1 VSSSYSQI
9 LRSSAITGGAAGI
22 NMLISMV
29 SVKFGAVL
37 LGPAAFGQLRV
48 FQALMGFAGTLVS
61 FGIQDSA
68 IRRIARSASAGA
80 LEDAASV
87 AVAARRIGWALGLT
101 GWILVAAC
109 AWPLSQLVFG
119 SHDQAISIAI
129 LGITLPLSSVTG
141 SRLAVFRGF
150 RKVGD
155 LARIGVWSAGA
166 STAASAGL
174 YAWLRDDGVVP
185 AIICSAVIAFIMPF
199 MYQRKLPRLP
209 RVQLRASETA
219 RIGWSMAGLGAASL
233 TAGIASAAVGI
244 AIPAMVTREL
254 GADAMG
260 MYAAAWGLSGLFA
273 NFILNAMGA
282 DYYPRLSGVSDD
294 PKLMAR
300 LVNEQTAV
308 GVLLALPGLVA
319 TVVVAT
325 LAIRVFYTAQFQ
337 PAAALL
343 PWYALGILG
352 RVTSWPLGFVLLA
365 RQDSKTFMA
374 TEICFA
380 LLWVGLT
387 QVGMM
392 LSGLVGVAW
401 AFCAL
406 YAIYNIVILM
416 IIGLRAGIRW
426 HRATARL
433 VALSL
438 ALFAAVA
445 ASQWLPQPWGWLVG
459 GLGVIA
465 AGVASL
471 RGLASRL
478 GRDHRLVRRVAGLPG
493 VGLLLP

>member
-22 NMLISMV
+22 NMLIGMV

-48 FQALMGFAGTLVS
+48 FQALIGFAGTLLS

-68 IRRIARSASAGA
+68 IRRIARAGSTGE

-87 AVAARRIGWALGLT
+87 AVAARRIGWILGLS

-109 AWPLSQLVFG
+109 AWPVSQLVFG
-119 SHDQAISIAI
+119 SHDQAIPIVI
-129 LGITLPLSSVTG
+129 LSVTLLLSSVTG
-141 SRLAVFRGF
+141 SRIAVFRGF
-150 RKVGD
+150 RRIGD

-166 STAASAGL
+166 STVVSASL
-174 YAWLRDDGVVP
+174 YAWLRDGGVVP
-185 AIICSAVIAFIMPF
+185 AIICSAMIAFVVPCL
-199 MYQRKLPRLP
+199 YQHKLPQLP
-209 RVQLRASETA
+209 RVVQRASETA

-282 DYYPRLSGVSDD
+282 DYYPRLSGAAHDS
-294 PKLMAR
+294 KLMAR

-308 GVLLALPGLVA
+308 GVLLALPGLVT

-325 LAIRVFYTAQFQ
+325 LAIRVFYSAEFE

-343 PWYALGILG
+343 PWYALGIFG

-365 RQDSKTFMA
+365 RHDAKTFIA

-387 QVGMM
+387 QVGMV

-401 AFCAL
+401 SFCAL
-406 YAIYNIVILM
+406 YAIYNAGIMATV
-416 IIGLRAGIRW
+416 GARAGIRW
-426 HRATARL
+426 DVATTRL
-433 VALSL
+433 VLLSL

-445 ASQWLPQPWGWLVG
+445 ASQWLPNPWGWVVG
-459 GLGVIA
+459 GAGVFA
-465 AGVASL
+465 AGIASL
-471 RGLASRL
+471 RGLAFRL
-478 GRDHRLVRRVAGLPG
+478 GRDHRLVRRVSGLP
-493 VGLLLP
+493 VISRVLP